1 MYDLFT
7 QLMAG
12 FSVDRPL
19 EYICGFLLFIVLA
32 GVFFRFL
39 YSLIKPY

>member
-1 MYDLFT
+1 MYELFS
-7 QLMAG
+7 QLMQG
-12 FSVDRPL
+12 FSLDHPL
-19 EYICGFLLFIVLA
+19 EYICGFLLFIVVV

>member
-1 MYDLFT
+1 MYDLYL
-7 QLMAG
+7 QVMAG

-19 EYICGFLLFIVLA
+19 EYVCGFLLFLVLC

-39 YSLIKPY
+39 YSLFKPY